1 MKENCFFSV
10 KGNLMSD
17 LIMQQIETRM
27 AQKGIDL
34 NLLSDQELSLVAER
48 FLGDAPPGHLPRE
61 TVISTLQG
69 QEPIQQWA
77 MGIKSRVAAAAA
89 EKMTDTTRTA
99 VAQARSAYETRRDK
113 DPRLAMIA
121 DKFGEWLNESNY
133 NSAELTAMADANQ
146 DGIISND
153 EILNLIRTMSNAE
166 PPSWVVDLVVQH
178 IDEDGNGSIT
188 LPEWW
193 AFLESIGF
201 EGASPVLD
209 PPVPEPTPTPEPAAS
224 PAPTPAPT
232 PEPIAA
238 PTPAPEQDALAGIAA
253 TTAAPAAV
261 AVAATAAAVAPRAV
275 AKPTP
280 EPVAQQTPVV
290 EAVPAAPTSSVDP
303 MSHEGIIEALSG
315 ARLLSEFNSIVAQ
328 STSQTCTVKVQTT
341 ERSLMAS
348 GEYRGG
354 QTITGI
360 LNGSEHVVAIRFPV
374 AETEFI
380 EGLKTGQTV
389 TAEAVIYRW
398 SGALKQANLEAT
410 GARIA

>member
-1 MKENCFFSV
+1 
-10 KGNLMSD
+10 
-17 LIMQQIETRM
+17 MQQIETRM

-89 EKMTDTTRTA
+89 EKMTDTTRAA
-99 VAQARSAYETRRDK
+99 VTQARTAYETRRDK

-166 PPSWVVDLVVQH
+166 PPSWVVDLVVKH
-178 IDEDGNGSIT
+178 IDADGNGSIT

-209 PPVPEPTPTPEPAAS
+209 PPVPEPTA
-224 PAPTPAPT
+224 APTPAPT

-238 PTPAPEQDALAGIAA
+238 PIPAPEQDALAGIAA

-261 AVAATAAAVAPRAV
+261 AVAATAAAVAPQAV

-280 EPVAQQTPVV
+280 EPVAQPTPVV
-290 EAVPAAPTSSVDP
+290 EAVPAAPASSVDP

-328 STSQTCTVKVQTT
+328 STSQTCTVKIQST

-354 QTITGI
+354 QTITGV
-360 LNGSEHVVAIRFPV
+360 LNDSEHVVAIRFPV

-380 EGLKTGQTV
+380 EGLKNGQIV

>member
-1 MKENCFFSV
+1 MKENSFFSD

-89 EKMTDTTRTA
+89 EKMTDTTRAA
-99 VAQARSAYETRRDK
+99 VTQARTAYETRRDK

-166 PPSWVVDLVVQH
+166 PPSWVVDLVVKH
-178 IDEDGNGSIT
+178 IDADGNGSIT

-209 PPVPEPTPTPEPAAS
+209 PPVPEPTA
-224 PAPTPAPT
+224 APTPAPT

-261 AVAATAAAVAPRAV
+261 AVAATAAAVAPQAV

-280 EPVAQQTPVV
+280 EPVAQPTPVV
-290 EAVPAAPTSSVDP
+290 EAVPAAPASSVDP

-328 STSQTCTVKVQTT
+328 STSQTCTVKVQST

-354 QTITGI
+354 QTITGV
-360 LNGSEHVVAIRFPV
+360 LNESEHVVAIRFPV

-380 EGLKTGQTV
+380 EGLKNGQIV

>member
-1 MKENCFFSV
+1 MKENSFFSD

-48 FLGDAPPGHLPRE
+48 FLGDAPPSHLPRE

-153 EILNLIRTMSNAE
+153 EMLNLIRTMSNAE
-166 PPSWVVDLVVQH
+166 PPSWAVDLVVQH
-178 IDEDGNGSIT
+178 IDADGNGSIT

-209 PPVPEPTPTPEPAAS
+209 PPVPEPTA
-224 PAPTPAPT
+224 APTPAPT
-232 PEPIAA
+232 PEPIVA

-261 AVAATAAAVAPRAV
+261 AVAATAAAVAPQAV

-280 EPVAQQTPVV
+280 EPVAQPTPVV
-290 EAVPAAPTSSVDP
+290 EAVPAAPASSVDP

-328 STSQTCTVKVQTT
+328 STTQTCTVKVQST

-354 QTITGI
+354 QTITGV
-360 LNGSEHVVAIRFPV
+360 LNDSEHVVAIRFPV

-380 EGLKTGQTV
+380 DGLKSGQIV
-389 TAEAVIYRW
+389 TAEAIIYRW

>member
-1 MKENCFFSV
+1 MKENSFFSD

-89 EKMTDTTRTA
+89 EKMTDTTRAA
-99 VAQARSAYETRRDK
+99 VTQARTAYETRRDK

-166 PPSWVVDLVVQH
+166 PPSWVVDLVVKH
-178 IDEDGNGSIT
+178 IDADGNGSIT

-209 PPVPEPTPTPEPAAS
+209 PPVPEPTA
-224 PAPTPAPT
+224 APTPAPT

-261 AVAATAAAVAPRAV
+261 AVAATAAAVAPQAV

-280 EPVAQQTPVV
+280 EPVAQPTPVA
-290 EAVPAAPTSSVDP
+290 EAVPAAPASSVDP

-328 STSQTCTVKVQTT
+328 STSQTCTVKVQST

-354 QTITGI
+354 QTITGV
-360 LNGSEHVVAIRFPV
+360 LNDSEHVVAIRFPV

-380 EGLKTGQTV
+380 EGLKNGQIV